1 MLARNQLRLQ
11 VTNVAKIMSFGSKK
25 MKGESLMQIK
35 IFKDLKQYTVT
46 SNIKKEDIDLVKKYR
61 PLALKKKDG
70 DGNDVFGVSYVEG
83 KPCISPNGI
92 TFGSTSSVGGFAMV
106 TGSIPDE
113 LPEGTTLGDF
123 VADKVGGALT
133 LALEF
138 EASIPAV
145 AAEIRSERDALI
157 NSIVEV

>member
-1 MLARNQLRLQ
+1 
-11 VTNVAKIMSFGSKK
+11 
-25 MKGESLMQIK
+25 
-35 IFKDLKQYTVT
+35 
-46 SNIKKEDIDLVKKYR
+46 
-61 PLALKKKDG
+61 
-70 DGNDVFGVSYVEG
+70 
-83 KPCISPNGI
+83 
-92 TFGSTSSVGGFAMV
+92 MV